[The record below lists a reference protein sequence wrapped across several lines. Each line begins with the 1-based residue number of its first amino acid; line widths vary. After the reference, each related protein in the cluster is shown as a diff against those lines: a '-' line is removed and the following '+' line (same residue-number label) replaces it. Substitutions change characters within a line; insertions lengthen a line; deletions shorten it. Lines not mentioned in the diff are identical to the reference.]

1 MHISISVNELKQEFG
16 FQLLTEKGNLKR
28 RIQGSYVSY
37 AGLSLAGYL
46 AEIQSHR
53 VVLFGES
60 EVGFLAQLPKRKL
73 RERLEALFSK
83 DIACILSGD
92 GIALDAEVID
102 IAEAHNLPVLRSTMP
117 SHVLL
122 PRVTKFLRYAL
133 APRQITHGVMIDVFG
148 WGVLLVGQAC
158 IGKSECALELVKRG
172 HRLIADDAVLI
183 KRIADDKCVAFCSET
198 LRHYMEIRGIG
209 LIDIPSLFGIGAI
222 AERKEIDLII
232 NLERAVSGRRYERLG
247 LEQETSEILG
257 VPIPMITVPVIEGKN
272 LSILV
277 EVAAMNQHLRS
288 LGVNTA
294 LSVAN
299 RLMRRLNPDLDEAE
313 LNAADWS
320 ATDLIAG
327 LSLTTSPRPPAGADP
342 GPRGGAHRGHRGLR
356 CSPSRRHGRSGP
368 AGGAEL
374 GHASLEGAAL
384 HGKGKDPRQGE
395 P

>member
-1 MHISISVNELKQEFG
+1 MHISISVNDLKQEFG
-16 FQLLTEKGNLKR
+16 FQLLNEHGNLKR
-28 RIQGSYVSY
+28 RVQGSYVSY
-37 AGLSLAGYL
+37 AGLALAGYL

-60 EVGFLAQLPKRKL
+60 EVGFLAQLPAKKL
-73 RERLEALFSK
+73 RERLEALFSR
-83 DIACILSGD
+83 DIACILSGV
-92 GIALDAEVID
+92 GINLGEELLS
-102 IAEAHNLPVLRSTMP
+102 IANTHNLPVLQSNMP

-232 NLERAVSGRRYERLG
+232 NLERAMTGRRYERLG
-247 LEQETSEILG
+247 LEQETSDILG

-299 RLMRRLNPDLDEAE
+299 RLMRRLNPDLDETE
-313 LNAADWS
+313 LNAADWG
-320 ATDLIAG
+320 ATELLSG
-327 LSLTTSPRPPAGADP
+327 LPRSTRSVPLPGQTRDPVAARTESIQGYEAPPAGASETP
-342 GPRGGAHRGHRGLR
+342 A
-356 CSPSRRHGRSGP
+356 PSEKAPKKRAGP
-368 AGGAEL
+368 ARSSKKKA
-374 GHASLEGAAL
+374 
-384 HGKGKDPRQGE
+384 
-395 P
+395 